1 MCGMHAK
8 DELAVGRVAARGFV
22 CLVVKHDR
30 QNNKFMNNMDDRLQ
44 TESRT
49 RGYQNAQKQE
59 TSQTFCFSSLVL
71 LLAFS

>member
-30 QNNKFMNNMDDRLQ
+30 QNNKFMMIGYRL
-44 TESRT
+44 SHGHART
-49 RGYQNAQKQE
+49 RKQNAQKQE

>member
-8 DELAVGRVAARGFV
+8 DGLAVGRVAARGFV

-30 QNNKFMNNMDDRLQ
+30 QNNKFMNMMIGYRLSHGHAG
-44 TESRT
+44 TRMHRNKKHLKLSVSRH
-49 RGYQNAQKQE
+49 
-59 TSQTFCFSSLVL
+59 SCVL